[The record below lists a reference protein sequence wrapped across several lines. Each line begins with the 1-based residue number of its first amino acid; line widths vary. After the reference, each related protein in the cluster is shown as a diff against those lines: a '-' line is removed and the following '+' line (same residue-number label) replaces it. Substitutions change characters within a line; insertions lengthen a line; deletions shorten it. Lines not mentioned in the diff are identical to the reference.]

1 MRRQGVRRNLAKGLK
16 ILKQNVAEE
25 TRGAKKVTGC
35 KISKRFK
42 DTEAE
47 SA

>member
-16 ILKQNVAEE
+16 ILRQKMHEE
-25 TRGAKKVTGC
+25 TRGAKKL
-35 KISKRFK
+35 SKRFK